1 MSVNRSAYP
10 DDIFDRTRMTFADHL
25 DELAVRMRRALAGV
39 VLVLGAGVAVDLVG
53 MSLKLPWLGFGFPA
67 LRFLTRPAEQQVD
80 EFFRRRYEAAGLTP
94 DGRGRLSLGFPDG
107 PPSGAG
113 DRVTA
118 DVDAVEL
125 ARLAKLGELRAGLR
139 RPITTLS
146 AQEAMVTY
154 FKVAFVLA
162 LLVASPWV
170 YYQLWAFVAAG
181 LYPHERRTVYLY
193 LSGSLGLFLLGVAVC
208 QFLVMP
214 AAVRGLLEFNEW
226 TGFDPDLRLREWV
239 GFAVLLPMVFGV
251 SFQTPLVMVFFTRI
265 GVTSARG
272 YLRYWRHAVMGL
284 AVFAAV
290 ITPTQDMMTWAYLFV
305 PMFGLYLVGVG
316 AAALVEPRPE
326 PDPSVPACDV

>member
-1 MSVNRSAYP
+1 MSANRPAYP
-10 DDIFDRTRMTFADHL
+10 DDLFDRSRMTIADHL
-25 DELAVRMRRALAGV
+25 EELAVRMRRALLGV
-39 VLVLGAGVAVDLVG
+39 FLVLGIGVTVDLVG

-67 LRFLTRPAEQQVD
+67 LRFLTEPAERQVD
-80 EFFRRRYEAAGLTP
+80 EFYRKRYEAIGLA
-94 DGRGRLSLGFPDG
+94 DGRGRITLGFPDG
-107 PPSGAG
+107 PPVESGG
-113 DRVTA
+113 RVA
-118 DVDAVEL
+118 VDVDAVEL
-125 ARLAKLGELRAGLR
+125 ARLAKLGELRAGLQ
-139 RPITTLS
+139 RPLRTLNI
-146 AQEAMVTY
+146 QEAMVTY

-162 LLVASPWV
+162 FVVASPWV

-181 LYPHERRTVYLY
+181 LYPHERRQAYVFLA
-193 LSGSLGLFLLGVAVC
+193 GSVGLFVLGVAVC

-239 GFAVLLPMVFGV
+239 GFAVLMPVVFGL
-251 SFQTPLVMVFFTRI
+251 SFQTPLVMVFFARI

-290 ITPTQDMMTWAYLFV
+290 ITPTQDMMSWAYLFV

-326 PDPSVPACDV
+326 PDPNVPACDV

>member
-1 MSVNRSAYP
+1 MSANRSAYP

-25 DELAVRMRRALAGV
+25 EELAVRMRRALAGV
-39 VLVLGAGVAVDLVG
+39 VLVLSLGVTVDLVG
-53 MSLKLPWLGFGFPA
+53 MSLKLPWLGFGFPV
-67 LRFLTRPAEQQVD
+67 LRLLTEPAERQVD
-80 EFFRRRYEAAGLTP
+80 EFFHKRYEAAGLA
-94 DGRGRLSLGFPDG
+94 DGRGRITLGYPDG
-107 PPSGAG
+107 PPVEAG
-113 DRVTA
+113 SRVVA

-125 ARLAKLGELRAGLR
+125 ARLAKLGELRAGLQ
-139 RPITTLS
+139 RPLRTLS
-146 AQEAMVTY
+146 IQEAMVTY
-154 FKVAFVLA
+154 FKVALA
-162 LLVASPWV
+162 LAFAVSSPWV
-170 YYQLWAFVAAG
+170 FFQLWAFVAAG
-181 LYPHERRTVYLY
+181 LYPHEKRQVYLY
-193 LSGSLGLFLLGVAVC
+193 LSASVGLFLLGVVVC

-226 TGFDPDLRLREWV
+226 TGYDPDLRLREWI
-239 GFAVLLPMVFGV
+239 GFAVLLPVVFGV

-265 GVTSARG
+265 GVSSPRG

-316 AAALVEPRPE
+316 ASALVEPRPE